1 MEINLK
7 AKERV
12 KAFFKEGRLA
22 LVLKLKLPF
31 FEGENER
38 FNLRANAFY
47 EKLLQCYIGECEK
60 YANQKTSRER
70 PISLQVDFEENRVNV
85 CAIFVTRT
93 HKLRL
98 PSGERHEFSSLDA
111 FDSQTG
117 LLIHAPE
124 KAEAQCKQMIT

>member
-1 MEINLK
+1 M
-7 AKERV
+7 

-22 LVLKLKLPF
+22 LVLKLKLPH

-98 PSGERHEFSSLDA
+98 PSGERREFSSLDA

-117 LLIHAPE
+117 LLINGKKKP
-124 KAEAQCKQMIT
+124 KRNVNK

>member
-22 LVLKLKLPF
+22 LVLKLKLPH

-70 PISLQVDFEENRVNV
+70 PISLQVEFEENRVNV

-98 PSGERHEFSSLDA
+98 PTGERREFSSLDC
-111 FDSQTG
+111 FSLTEG
-117 LLIHAPE
+117 LLINGKKKP
-124 KAEAQCKQMIT
+124 KRNVNK

>member
-22 LVLKLKLPF
+22 LVLKLKLPY

-47 EKLLQCYIGECEK
+47 EELMLCYIRECERVL
-60 YANQKTSRER
+60 NQGKPRER
-70 PISLQVDFEENRVNV
+70 PISLQVEFEENRVNV

-98 PSGERHEFSSLDA
+98 PTGEKREFSSLDA

-117 LLIHAPE
+117 LLIHAP
-124 KAEAQCKQMIT
+124 KKPKRNINK